1 MKGGN
6 SFNISDATYGSLL
19 LALND
24 MNYYIK
30 LEYEPTPGAKKETYF
45 FVFNLS
51 KNNNIINS
59 FGLTNKLIS
68 NANIK
73 SRISKTWLEL
83 DVEGTAFIKRINGFA
98 YKVDPGMKDYNF
110 DGSNGIPSKLTICM
124 LGNAENNNE
133 HPGYNLNLGD
143 KVDER
148 FMSGY
153 NTLGDKPDT
162 KYVDII
168 KTMTD
173 LVNEKKKFDAGNKSV
188 KDTNTLLKLEN
199 DFFKSIT
206 YNAVNA
212 LNDIPVE
219 DLMGFISNNQNFI
232 SNNTPE
238 FNRAIGALSA
248 VYRSRFPDERKDIQD
263 DLMKAA
269 KQQKLQRMNDL
280 EKQSAD
286 KKVGLVPNLD
296 NIKSNTSSGTTK
308 PSTFNPMM
316 MIYVKSIID
325 SLPPMLPE
333 STKTQIKGAFQKWG
347 GRMIQDPND
356 PVAKWYRKQ
365 IKEDIINTIKNAP
378 SNLITDKELNNII
391 LGKRD
396 VSSMEGG
403 DGASLADR
411 VRETIGARAAEGF
424 IANAKAILTPTLDYP
439 DKLSEYGESIIYITP
454 PKDPIIRSRIV
465 IFGEMGTDKIPI
477 FGYLTIGKQMLLKV
491 LDVQTNLNSPFDA
504 PQSTGQKLKNAFTN
518 LATYHPVMVASIVG
532 VIANALGVALAESGI
547 YGIKDIPTIKE
558 IITGTFKTMLGD
570 GIVTSFILSPLYLF
584 MNDADRTKA
593 WFTKARPGAAKEGG
607 KRRTR
612 RRHSKIKRHTKTK
625 RTRSNT

>member
-59 FGLTNKLIS
+59 FGLTNKLIT

-143 KVDER
+143 KVDEH

-153 NTLGDKPDT
+153 NTLGDTPDT

-168 KTMTD
+168 KTMTI
-173 LVNEKKKFDAGNKSV
+173 LINEKKKFDAGNKSV

-219 DLMGFISNNQNFI
+219 DLMEFVSKNQNFI
-232 SNNTPE
+232 SNDTPE

-248 VYRSRFPDERKDIQD
+248 VYRSRFPDERKDIQQE
-263 DLMKAA
+263 LKEAN
-269 KQQKLQRMNDL
+269 KQKLQRINDL
-280 EKQSAD
+280 PKQSAD

-296 NIKSNTSSGTTK
+296 NIKSNTSISTTK

-333 STKTQIKGAFQKWG
+333 STKMQIKGAFQKWG

-356 PVAKWYRKQ
+356 PAAKWYREQ
-365 IKEDIINTIKNAP
+365 IKADIINTIKNAP
-378 SNLITDKELNNII
+378 SNLITDEELNNII
-391 LGKRD
+391 FSKRNR
-396 VSSMEGG
+396 SFMEGG

-411 VRETIGARAAEGF
+411 VRETIGARAAAGF

-454 PKDPIIRSRIV
+454 PKDSIMRSKIV
-465 IFGEMGTDKIPI
+465 IFSEMGTDKIPI

-491 LDVQTNLNSPFDA
+491 LEVQTNLNSPFDA

-570 GIVTSFILSPLYLF
+570 GIVTSFILSPLYLV

-593 WFTKARPGAAKEGG
+593 WFTKAMPGAAKEGG

-612 RRHSKIKRHTKTK
+612 RRTKTK
-625 RTRSNT
+625 RYSKTKRTHFNA

>member
-59 FGLTNKLIS
+59 FGLTNKLIT

-133 HPGYNLNLGD
+133 HPGYNLNLGN
-143 KVDER
+143 KVDEH

-173 LVNEKKKFDAGNKSV
+173 LINEKKKFDAGNKSV

-206 YNAVNA
+206 YNAVNT

-219 DLMGFISNNQNFI
+219 DLMGFISKNQNFI
-232 SNNTPE
+232 SNDTPE

-248 VYRSRFPDERKDIQD
+248 VYRSRFPDERKDIQQE
-263 DLMKAA
+263 LKEAN
-269 KQQKLQRMNDL
+269 KQKLQQRMNDL
-280 EKQSAD
+280 TKQSTEKKAD
-286 KKVGLVPNLD
+286 IVPNLD
-296 NIKSNTSSGTTK
+296 NVKSNTSSGTTK
-308 PSTFNPMM
+308 PSTFNPM

-333 STKTQIKGAFQKWG
+333 STKTQIKSGFQKWS
-347 GRMIQDPND
+347 GRMIQEPND

-365 IKEDIINTIKNAP
+365 IKEDIINTIKNSP
-378 SNLITDKELNNII
+378 SNLITDEELNNII
-391 LGKRD
+391 SSKRD

-411 VRETIGARAAEGF
+411 VRETIGARAAAGF

-454 PKDPIIRSRIV
+454 PKDPIMRSKIV
-465 IFGEMGTDKIPI
+465 IFSEMGTDKIPI

-491 LDVQTNLNSPFDA
+491 LEVQTNLNSPFDA
-504 PQSTGQKLKNAFTN
+504 PQSTGQKLKNAFSN

-584 MNDADRTKA
+584 MNDPDRTKA
-593 WFTKARPGAAKEGG
+593 WFTKAMPGAAKEGG

-612 RRHSKIKRHTKTK
+612 RRTKTK
-625 RTRSNT
+625 RYSKTKRTHFNA